1 MDVPKQ
7 VQDKLAQFQT
17 LQNQVQMLSMQKQQL
32 MLQNTDL
39 DNAKKELESLTQG
52 KVYRMVGPILIET
65 GKDAG
70 MKYVTDEHDMAD
82 AKIKVLEKQEKKLVE
97 KLNEMQAELR
107 TMLSPPKPG

>member
-17 LQNQVQMLSMQKQQL
+17 LQNQVQMLTLQKQQL

-39 DNAKKELESLTQG
+39 ENAKKELETLSAG
-52 KVYRMVGPILIET
+52 KVYRMVGPILVET

-70 MKYVTDEHDMAD
+70 MKYVTDEHDLAD
-82 AKIKVLEKQEKKLVE
+82 TKIKVLEKQEKKLVE
-97 KLNEMQAELR
+97 KLNEMQTELR
-107 TMLSPPKPG
+107 TMLTPPKQG